1 MEDQTVFSYLC
12 YYDSRY
18 PEFTPPTDEWEQRE
32 LDERKQ
38 ETCFCDNCFYGR
50 HGLALEIIRLKLLS

>member
-12 YYDSRY
+12 YYDSRNPY
-18 PEFTPPTDEWEQRE
+18 FDVPTDDWEQSE
-32 LDERKQ
+32 LEARKG

-50 HGLALEIIRLKLLS
+50 HDLALEIIRLKLLS